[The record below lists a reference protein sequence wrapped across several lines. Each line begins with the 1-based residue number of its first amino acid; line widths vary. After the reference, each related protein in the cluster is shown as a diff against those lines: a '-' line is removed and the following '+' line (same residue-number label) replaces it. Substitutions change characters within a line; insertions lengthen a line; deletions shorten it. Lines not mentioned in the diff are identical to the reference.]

1 MDLIHLCMFPF
12 CCSHVESM
20 VLSYLSCS
28 SFPSV
33 TESVSFLRGSSY
45 LSRIMGPEMC
55 HPHLLFCQSGAML
68 GDILIFL
75 SSVLASHKNYVVRHI
90 SERKLPTNNSFNLSL
105 SSKRKHLQ
113 WKCLK
118 RPIKGFFFFLFFSS
132 FKTNNDPQ
140 QAFPLHNG
148 LELPK
153 KESDYNLSNISS
165 SYSYSNRM
173 LRPY

>member
-20 VLSYLSCS
+20 VLSYLFCS

-33 TESVSFLRGSSY
+33 TESVSFLRGSSC

-75 SSVLASHKNYVVRHI
+75 SSVLASHKNYVVWHI

-118 RPIKGFFFFLFFSS
+118 RPIKGFFFSYSS
-132 FKTNNDPQ
+132 VV
-140 QAFPLHNG
+140 LRLIMIHNKPSLCIMW

-153 KESDYNLSNISS
+153 KESDHNLSNISS